1 MGAIRP
7 VQAREC
13 QRFCAS
19 SRASGGAK
27 GKDATEQWLSVSQA
41 FSTGSN
47 MRDAD
52 YYGGLA
58 TGVFMKI
65 AISGAGV
72 AGPALAYWLLR
83 TGHAPTLIET
93 ASAFRS
99 GGYIVDFWGNGYNVA
114 ERMGLLP
121 QIQAAGYQVQGVR
134 LVDTHGRR
142 QGGFNVD
149 VFRRMLNSRFTS
161 LPRGDL
167 ALQIFRAIADRAE
180 TRFGTSIAAMEEHD
194 RGVHLT
200 LDNGEEQ
207 DFDLVIGADGLHSR
221 VRTLA
226 FGPEEQFER
235 RLDYFVAAFETEG
248 YRPRDELVYVSCG
261 MPGLQVS
268 RFALRGD
275 RTMFLLVFAAEHLKG
290 AEPHSLQ
297 ARKETLDRVFGQMGW
312 EWPAIARALD
322 KASEVYFDPVSQIAM
337 DRWSKGRT
345 CLIGDAAACVSL
357 LAGEGTGL
365 AMVEAY
371 VLAGELHRAR
381 GDYRAAFADYE
392 RRLRPLLARKQSS
405 ARNFAGAFAPRTRF
419 GLWFRNKMTKLMAIP
434 PIATALIGADLR
446 DNFEPPDYDI

>member
-1 MGAIRP
+1 
-7 VQAREC
+7 
-13 QRFCAS
+13 
-19 SRASGGAK
+19 
-27 GKDATEQWLSVSQA
+27 
-41 FSTGSN
+41 
-47 MRDAD
+47 MRGAD
-52 YYGGLA
+52 YYGGISQR
-58 TGVFMKI
+58 GVFMKI

-121 QIQAAGYQVQGVR
+121 QIHAAGYQVQGVR

-167 ALQIFRAIADRAE
+167 AMQIFNAIEDRAE
-180 TRFGTSIAAMEEHD
+180 TRFGTSIAAMLEHD

-200 LDNGEEQ
+200 LDNGEEH

-221 VRTLA
+221 VRALA

-261 MPGLQVS
+261 MPGRQIS
-268 RFALRGD
+268 RFALRDD
-275 RTMFLLVFAAEHLKG
+275 RTMFLCVFAAEHFHG
-290 AEPHSLQ
+290 REPLNLEE
-297 ARKETLDRVFGQMGW
+297 RKEAIRQVFGETGW
-312 EWPAIARALD
+312 EWPAIAQELERASDL
-322 KASEVYFDPVSQIAM
+322 YFDPVSQIVLEN
-337 DRWSKGRT
+337 WSRSRT

-365 AMVEAY
+365 AIVEAY
-371 VLAGELHRAR
+371 ILAGELHRAH
-381 GDYRAAFADYE
+381 GDYRTAFASYE
-392 RRLRPLLARKQSS
+392 RTLRPLLARRQAS
-405 ARNFAGAFAPRTRF
+405 ARSFAGAFAPRTRF
-419 GLWFRNKMTKLMAIP
+419 GLWFRNQMTKLMAIP
-434 PIATALIGADLR
+434 SVATMLIGADIK
-446 DNFEPPDYDI
+446 DNFELPDYGI